1 MKCSSPGKK
10 QAEVLLHRV
19 CFTCF
24 GLEKK
29 MVIKDERKK
38 TLHMV
43 SSLDVASQGK
53 FVTFWLPRV

>member
-1 MKCSSPGKK
+1 
-10 QAEVLLHRV
+10 LHNRV

-43 SSLDVASQGK
+43 
-53 FVTFWLPRV
+53 

>member
-10 QAEVLLHRV
+10 QAGVLLHRV

-43 SSLDVASQGK
+43 
-53 FVTFWLPRV
+53 